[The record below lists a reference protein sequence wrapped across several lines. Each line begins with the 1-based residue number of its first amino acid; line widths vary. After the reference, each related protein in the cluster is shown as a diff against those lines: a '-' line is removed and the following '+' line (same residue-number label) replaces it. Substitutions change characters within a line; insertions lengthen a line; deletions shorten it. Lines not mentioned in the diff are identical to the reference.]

1 MKLFTRLHGNTRS
14 HLITS
19 IHAFESANPFSLIVQ
34 HIEVIAD
41 AEPSFIRF
49 QYGNERVALQ
59 CGQGIVSAPPLIDS
73 IEIRTGYTFFFPVH
87 NSSFVCHKIKD
98 IAVLRNSFTVIS
110 ARAFGDRK
118 LIVIMQQSPQSVK
131 HPAEDCVLLCFQF
144 LSKKRIVLTSFR
156 FRLGCQ
162 DQQALGKSVRLVIE
176 RSR

>member
-1 MKLFTRLHGNTRS
+1 MKPFTRLHGNTRS

-19 IHAFESANPFSLIVQ
+19 IHAFESANPLALIVQ

-49 QYGNERVALQ
+49 QYGNERVAFQ
-59 CGQGIVSAPPLIDS
+59 CGQGIVPAPPLIDS

-110 ARAFGDRK
+110 ARAFGDRE
-118 LIVIMQQSPQSVK
+118 LIVVLQQSLQSVK

-144 LSKKRIVLTSFR
+144 LSKEWIVLASLRFWFR
-156 FRLGCQ
+156 GQ
-162 DQQALGKSVRLVIE
+162 DQQAPGKSVRLVIE